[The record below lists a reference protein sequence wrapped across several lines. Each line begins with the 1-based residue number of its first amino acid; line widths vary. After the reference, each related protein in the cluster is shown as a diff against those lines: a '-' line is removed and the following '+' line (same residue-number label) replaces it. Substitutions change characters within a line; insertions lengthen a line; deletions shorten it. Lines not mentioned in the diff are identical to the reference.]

1 MATTKALSSRSFKAT
16 LEYVSQNSKTKASLM
31 SGINCSNSCETAI
44 TQWQVMKKIYKKT
57 TGRSCKH
64 YVHSF
69 APEEQITPE
78 QAHKIACELVA
89 RCPQFKGF
97 QVFIATHTDK
107 PHKHSH
113 IVINSVS
120 IDDGH
125 KIQLTKSDLA
135 QIKAINDEICKE
147 HGLSVTQKGQTF
159 SKYKREDMSTAKT
172 ETYRLLEKA
181 AESKADSWMF
191 DTAVKILEIKKKA
204 ISKEDFCQQLNTVG
218 VMVTWSE
225 TRRNI
230 TFQQLDGIGK
240 KGKAAKKI
248 RDKTL
253 TDIFKV
259 DISKDVL
266 EHEFEQNSRRERTK
280 QTARQLLDGR
290 IDNSLGPDQSEK
302 QQPAAS
308 ITGKTAGTQQLE
320 AGVSASLQEDRSLEQ
335 LRLGAEKS
343 GAAQAERQRRLREQ
357 QAAADKARELEAE
370 KQAEE
375 RRLADQ
381 RAAAA
386 QAAAAAQRSRK
397 KSRSDD
403 WSL

>member
-135 QIKAINDEICKE
+135 QIKTINDEICKE

-204 ISKEDFCQQLNTVG
+204 ISKEDFCQQLNTAG

-253 TDIFKV
+253 TDIFKIN
-259 DISKDVL
+259 ISKDVL
-266 EHEFEQNSRRERTK
+266 ESEFEQNSRRERAK
-280 QTARQLLDGR
+280 QAARQLLDGR
-290 IDNSLGPDQSEK
+290 TD
-302 QQPAAS
+302 
-308 ITGKTAGTQQLE
+308 
-320 AGVSASLQEDRSLEQ
+320 AGVSSNQTGKSGFEEQAKRSIREDRELEQ
-335 LRLGAEKS
+335 LGLTAAES
-343 GAAQAERQRRLREQ
+343 AAARAERDRAEREAQ
-357 QAAADKARELEAE
+357 KERERVEAAAKLA
-370 KQAEE
+370 QEE
-375 RRLADQ
+375 RE

-386 QAAAAAQRSRK
+386 ARLAQRERERAAAAAKRTASKGKQIDTDGYSY
-397 KSRSDD
+397 
-403 WSL
+403 

>member
-191 DTAVKILEIKKKA
+191 DTALKILEIKKKA
-204 ISKEDFCQQLNTVG
+204 ISKEDFCQQLNTAG
-218 VMVTWSE
+218 VMVTWNDA
-225 TRRNI
+225 RKNI
-230 TFQQLDGIGK
+230 TFQQLDGVGK

-253 TDIFKV
+253 TDIFKIN
-259 DISKDVL
+259 ISKDVL
-266 EHEFEQNSRRERTK
+266 ESEFEQNSRRERAK
-280 QTARQLLDGR
+280 QAARQLLDGR
-290 IDNSLGPDQSEK
+290 TDARVSSNQ
-302 QQPAAS
+302 
-308 ITGKTAGTQQLE
+308 TGKSGFKEQAQR
-320 AGVSASLQEDRSLEQ
+320 SIREDRELEQ
-335 LRLGAEKS
+335 LGLTAAES
-343 GAAQAERQRRLREQ
+343 AAARAERDRAERERQEADERARADAERQRAERE
-357 QAAADKARELEAE
+357 AAERSARAVTS
-370 KQAEE
+370 KG
-375 RRLADQ
+375 
-381 RAAAA
+381 
-386 QAAAAAQRSRK
+386 SKVK
-397 KSRSDD
+397 KEYRGR
-403 WSL
+403 

>member
-16 LEYVSQNSKTKASLM
+16 LNYICQESKTKLSLM
-31 SGINCSNSCETAI
+31 TGINCSNSCETAI

-78 QAHKIACELVA
+78 EAHKIACELVA

-120 IDDGH
+120 INDGH

-159 SKYKREDMSTAKT
+159 SKYKREDMSSAKT

-181 AESKADSWMF
+181 AESKADSWML

-204 ISKEDFCQQLNTVG
+204 ISKEDFCQQLNTAG

-230 TFQQLDGIGK
+230 TFQQMDGTGK

-253 TDIFKV
+253 ADIFKV

-266 EHEFEQNSRRERTK
+266 EHEFEQNSRRERAK
-280 QTARQLLDGR
+280 QAARQLLNNG
-290 IDNSLGPDQSEK
+290 IDNSLGADQSGK
-302 QQPAAS
+302 QQS
-308 ITGKTAGTQQLE
+308 DKQVDG
-320 AGVSASLQEDRSLEQ
+320 SLQEDREISK
-335 LRLGAEKS
+335 LGLTAAES
-343 GAAQAERQRRLREQ
+343 AIARAERERAERERREADERARAAAERQR
-357 QAAADKARELEAE
+357 
-370 KQAEE
+370 AEE
-375 RRLADQ
+375 RRLAEQ
-381 RAAAA
+381 RAAAEK
-386 QAAAAAQRSRK
+386 AAKTARGTRK

>member
-16 LEYVSQNSKTKASLM
+16 LNYICQESKTKLSLM
-31 SGINCSNSCETAI
+31 TGINCSNSCETAI

-78 QAHKIACELVA
+78 EAHKIACELVA

-159 SKYKREDMSTAKT
+159 SKYKREDMSSAKT

-181 AESKADSWMF
+181 AESKADSWML

-204 ISKEDFCQQLNTVG
+204 ISKEDFCQQLNTAG

-230 TFQQLDGIGK
+230 TFQQMDGTGK

-253 TDIFKV
+253 ADIFKV

-266 EHEFEQNSRRERTK
+266 EHEFEQNSRRERAK
-280 QTARQLLDGR
+280 QAARQLLNNG
-290 IDNSLGPDQSEK
+290 IDNSLGADQSGK
-302 QQPAAS
+302 QQS
-308 ITGKTAGTQQLE
+308 DKQ
-320 AGVSASLQEDRSLEQ
+320 VSGSLQEDREISKLG
-335 LRLGAEKS
+335 LGAGES
-343 GAAQAERQRRLREQ
+343 TAAQSERQRRRREQ
-357 QAAADKARELEAE
+357 QAADEKARELEAAKRADE
-370 KQAEE
+370 Q
-375 RRLADQ
+375 RLADQ
-381 RAAAA
+381 RAAAEK
-386 QAAAAAQRSRK
+386 AAAAAQRSRK